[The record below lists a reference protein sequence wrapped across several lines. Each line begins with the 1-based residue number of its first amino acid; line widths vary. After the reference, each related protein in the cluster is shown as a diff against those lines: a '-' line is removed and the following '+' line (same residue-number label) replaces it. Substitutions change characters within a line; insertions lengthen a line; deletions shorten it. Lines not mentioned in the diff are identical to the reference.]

1 MSQSIGTPGDASLAL
16 AAESPKA
23 AAHGGW
29 FSQRRLWIAL
39 LVAVLA
45 IAPMLASNFTVSLLN
60 DIGIGAL
67 VALGL
72 VLLTGIGGATSFGQA
87 AFVGIA
93 AYATAWL
100 TTAQGMSPWIGLL
113 FALLLTGLS
122 ALAIGMLTL
131 RLGGHFLPL
140 STIAWGLSIAML
152 FGNVDGLGRHTGLSN
167 IPALSIAGWSLA
179 DPRAIYYLI
188 WALVGLAFLFSVN
201 LLQSR
206 PGRAIR
212 SLRGGATLLASVGE
226 DAYRVRLSL
235 FVTAALFAGLAG
247 WLYAHMNRF
256 VSPSPFDVRASI
268 EYLLMAVAGGLGQL
282 AGALV
287 GSALVLLMK
296 NALQDVLPMLTQSA
310 GQLEAVAFATLFIL
324 LLHFARG
331 GLMGFVRRWTRGRF
345 APPSREATA
354 PVAPL
359 PNRTLPQRGSPIL
372 SVTGAVKRFGGLV
385 AVNDVSFE
393 VNAGEIIGLIG
404 PNGAGKSTMFNL
416 LTCTLPMSSG
426 QVRFLGKDIA
436 GMPQRKVARLG
447 LARTFQH
454 VKLRPHMS
462 LLDNVALGAHS
473 RTTTGLLKAGLRL
486 DRTEERQILQEAQRQ
501 LDRIGLGDRA
511 HEMAGSLPLGT
522 QRILEIARA
531 LAADPVLLVLDEPAA
546 GLRRKEKIALGDLL
560 RKLREEGVTI
570 LIVEHDMDFVM
581 KLVDRLVVMNFG
593 SKLVEGVPSAVRAD
607 ERVQAAYLG
616 SVV

>member
-1 MSQSIGTPGDASLAL
+1 MSLLRNRNFWIGV
-16 AAESPKA
+16 
-23 AAHGGW
+23 
-29 FSQRRLWIAL
+29 IV
-39 LVAVLA
+39 VALA
-45 IAPMLASNFTVSLLN
+45 IAPMLAGNFTVSLLN

-100 TTAQGMSPWIGLL
+100 TTTQGMSPWIGLL

-152 FGNVDGLGRHTGLSN
+152 FGNVDALGRHTGLSN
-167 IPALSIAGWSLA
+167 IPPLRFGGWSLA

-188 WALVGLAFLFSVN
+188 WVLVGLAFLFSQN

-212 SLRGGATLLASVGE
+212 SLRGGATLLASVGA
-226 DAYRVRLSL
+226 DAYRVRLTL

-287 GSALVLLMK
+287 GSALVLVLK
-296 NALQDVLPMLTQSA
+296 NGLQDVLPMLTQRA
-310 GQLEAVAFATLFIL
+310 GQLEAVAFAALFIL

-345 APPSREATA
+345 SAAPAQASAT
-354 PVAPL
+354 PVEPL
-359 PNRTLPQRGSPIL
+359 AHRTLPDRGSPIL
-372 SVTGAVKRFGGLV
+372 TVTGAVKRFGGLV
-385 AVNDVSFE
+385 AVNDVSFD
-393 VNAGEIIGLIG
+393 VKAGEIVGLIG

-416 LTCTLPMSSG
+416 LTCTLPMTAG
-426 QVRFLGKDIA
+426 QVRFLGQDIA
-436 GMPQRKVARLG
+436 GLPQRTVARLG

-473 RTTTGLLKAGLRL
+473 RTNAGVLKAGLRL
-486 DRTEERQILQEAQRQ
+486 DRAEERQILQEAQRQ

-511 HEMAGSLPLGT
+511 HELAGSLPLGT

-546 GLRRKEKIALGDLL
+546 GLRRKEKMALGELL
-560 RKLREEGVTI
+560 RKLREDGVTI

>member
-1 MSQSIGTPGDASLAL
+1 MMR
-16 AAESPKA
+16 
-23 AAHGGW
+23 AHR
-29 FSQRRLWIAL
+29 FRL
-39 LVAVLA
+39 LVALVIVA
-45 IAPMLASNFTVSLLN
+45 IALAPMLLGSFAVSLMN

-72 VLLTGIGGATSFGQA
+72 VMLTGVGGATSFGQA

-100 TTAQGMSPWIGLL
+100 TTTQGLSPWLGLA

-152 FGNVDGLGRHTGLSN
+152 FGNVDALGRHTGLSN
-167 IPALSIAGWSLA
+167 IPPIHVGPWSLVDA
-179 DPRAIYYLI
+179 RAMYYLI
-188 WALVGLAFLFSVN
+188 WFVVGLAFLFSYN
-201 LLQSR
+201 LMASR

-212 SLRGGATLLASVGE
+212 GLRGGAVLLASVGA

-235 FVTAALFAGLAG
+235 FVLAALFAGLAG
-247 WLYAHMNRF
+247 WLYAHTNRF
-256 VSPSPFDVRASI
+256 VSPAPFDVRASI
-268 EYLLMAVAGGLGQL
+268 EYLLMAVAGGLGNL

-287 GSALVLLMK
+287 GAAIVLVMK
-296 NALQDVLPMLTQSA
+296 NALQDVLPLLTQRA
-310 GQLEAVAFATLFIL
+310 GQLEAIAFAALFIA

-331 GLMGFVRRWTRGRF
+331 GLMGFLRKLTQGRF
-345 APPSREATA
+345 KAPQSDERMKGDAPPLAHRQ
-354 PVAPL
+354 L
-359 PNRTLPQRGSPIL
+359 PARGTPIL
-372 SVTGAVKRFGGLV
+372 AVEAAVKRFGGLV
-385 AVNDVSFE
+385 AVNEVSFG
-393 VNAGEIIGLIG
+393 VNAGEIVGLIG

-416 LTCTLPMSSG
+416 LTCTMPMTSG
-426 QVRFLGKDIA
+426 RVRFLDRDIS
-436 GMPQRKVARLG
+436 GMAQRDVARLG

-473 RTTTGLLKAGLRL
+473 RTRAGVVRAGLRL
-486 DRTEERQILQEAQRQ
+486 DRAEEQQILHEAQRQ
-501 LDRIGLGDRA
+501 LARIGLGDRA
-511 HEMAGSLPLGT
+511 HELAGSLPLGT

-546 GLRRKEKIALGDLL
+546 GLRRKEKEELGDLL
-560 RKLREEGVTI
+560 RKLRDEGVTI

-593 SKLVEGVPSAVRAD
+593 SKLVEGVPAAVRAD

-616 SVV
+616 SVA

>member
-1 MSQSIGTPGDASLAL
+1 MSTAQTTEAAVSVERGTVAGTSARRIPRRLLWIGLVVVVLAL
-16 AAESPKA
+16 VP
-23 AAHGGW
+23 
-29 FSQRRLWIAL
+29 L
-39 LVAVLA
+39 LAG
-45 IAPMLASNFTVSLLN
+45 NFTVSLLN

-100 TTAQGMSPWIGLL
+100 STTQGLSPWIGLA
-113 FALLLTGLS
+113 FALGLTGLS
-122 ALAIGMLTL
+122 ALGIGLLTL

-152 FGNVDGLGRHTGLSN
+152 FGNVDALGRHTGLSN
-167 IPALSIAGWSLA
+167 IPALTIGTFSLA

-188 WALVGLAFLFSVN
+188 WVLVGLAMLFSHN

-212 SLRGGATLLASVGE
+212 SLRGGAILLASVGA
-226 DAYRVRLSL
+226 DAYRVRLTL

-268 EYLLMAVAGGLGQL
+268 EYLLMAVAGGLGHL

-287 GSALVLLMK
+287 GSALVLILK
-296 NALQDVLPMLTQSA
+296 NGLQDVLPLLTQRA

-331 GLMGFVRRWTRGRF
+331 GLMGFVRRWTHKRARAH
-345 APPSREATA
+345 APREPLA

-359 PNRTLPQRGSPIL
+359 AHRTLPERGSPIL

-393 VNAGEIIGLIG
+393 VKAGEIMGLIG

-416 LTCTLPMSSG
+416 LTCTLPMTAG
-426 QVRFLGKDIA
+426 QVRFVGHDIA

-454 VKLRPHMS
+454 VKLRPHMT
-462 LLDNVALGAHS
+462 LLDNVALGAHA
-473 RTTTGLLKAGLRL
+473 RTSAGVLKAGLRL
-486 DRTEERQILQEAQRQ
+486 DRAEERQILQEAQRQ

-511 HEMAGSLPLGT
+511 HELAGSLPLGT

-546 GLRRKEKIALGDLL
+546 GLRRKEKMALGDLL